1 MTVSTAVLIEEDVQI
16 LLDRALLSKS
26 ICAFGEDG
34 LGKHGRHDRAS
45 WFKIKSVDITIE
57 CDEDDDYP
65 EEIQGIASL
74 KLEGY
79 DSTVV
84 GHIMTDHNFKICLD
98 AFLKNTDIDPDSLTW
113 PDDLEMQGDD
123 FVTLNID
130 IGLLLGW

>member
-1 MTVSTAVLIEEDVQI
+1 MTVSTAVLIEEDCQI

-34 LGKHGRHDRAS
+34 FGKHGRHERAM
-45 WFKIKSVDITIE
+45 WFKIRSIDITIE
-57 CDEDDDYP
+57 CDDDENPNDVT
-65 EEIQGIASL
+65 GIASL

-79 DSTVV
+79 DSDAV

-98 AFLKNTDIDPDSLTW
+98 AFLKNGDIEPDTLTW
-113 PDDLEMQGDD
+113 PDDLEMQGDN

-130 IGLLLGW
+130 IGLLLGWK